1 MGADFHVR
9 KEHCL
14 PVGSVAACA
23 TASPA
28 IGEGFMSVRIPIG
41 DSPVNLSGDGRP
53 LNEPRVGPPR
63 NERLG

>member
-1 MGADFHVR
+1 
-9 KEHCL
+9 
-14 PVGSVAACA
+14 
-23 TASPA
+23 
-28 IGEGFMSVRIPIG
+28 MSVRIPIG